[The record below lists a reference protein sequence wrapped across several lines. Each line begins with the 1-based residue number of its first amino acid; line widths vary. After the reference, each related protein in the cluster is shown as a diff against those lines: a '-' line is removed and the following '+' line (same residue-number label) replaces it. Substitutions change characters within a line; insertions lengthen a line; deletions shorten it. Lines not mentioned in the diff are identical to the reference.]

1 MVIVS
6 VSMIVMSGLLIP
18 STYALTECDV
28 TITSDPPG
36 ANVYIDDRLVGV
48 TPYVYAPGEPFGAD
62 VRIELEGFETY
73 TTVVRVGSYEHEF
86 LDVDLVPLAGG
97 MESPGE
103 GAVTVTKTVSATITL
118 TSSTTA
124 TTTSTTTN
132 TVTSTSTTTM
142 AERTVTEVSTALKP
156 QVTLTT
162 TNTITS
168 TSTTTMA
175 ERTVTSSVTTASTL
189 TVTSTAKES
198 GTTITSEITEQVGLP
213 LEITYG
219 AIGIAVVAIAAA
231 AYMTSRR
238 RV

>member
-118 TSSTTA
+118 TSS
-124 TTTSTTTN
+124 
-132 TVTSTSTTTM
+132 
-142 AERTVTEVSTALKP
+142 
-156 QVTLTT
+156 
-162 TNTITS
+162 
-168 TSTTTMA
+168 
-175 ERTVTSSVTTASTL
+175 
-189 TVTSTAKES
+189 
-198 GTTITSEITEQVGLP
+198 
-213 LEITYG
+213 
-219 AIGIAVVAIAAA
+219 
-231 AYMTSRR
+231 
-238 RV
+238 